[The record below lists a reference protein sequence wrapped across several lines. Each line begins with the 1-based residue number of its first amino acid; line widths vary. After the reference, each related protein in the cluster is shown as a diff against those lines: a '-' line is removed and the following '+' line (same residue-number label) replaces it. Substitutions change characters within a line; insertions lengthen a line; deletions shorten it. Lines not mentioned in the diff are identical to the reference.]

1 MAVNIG
7 PKIGI
12 DGEAQFRKEL
22 NNIIQQSKTLE
33 SEMKAVTSAF
43 DANDNSQEK
52 LTAQSEVLKKQL
64 ELQQKQVEM
73 LEKGVKAAT
82 DQFGDADSR
91 TQKWKKA
98 LYDAQAQMN
107 NTKKA
112 IDNLENSTDDVDQ
125 AMQDTGQAVQ
135 DAGQAMKDAKEDAF
149 SFGDALKANLISGAI
164 IEGVKS
170 IVGALG
176 GIAEKTEEY
185 RIAQGKLNTAFE
197 AAGHN
202 TEQASRTYSAFYQI
216 LGDTDTATEASQLLA
231 KLSSNGRDMIEW
243 TTIAAGVAGT
253 FGDSLPIEGLIESA
267 NETAKVGE
275 VTGSLADALNWAGIN
290 EDDFNEKLAECTDE
304 SDRNQL
310 IMETLSDTYD
320 DASDAFYRNN
330 KSLMESRRNQ
340 IAMDEALADLGGTVS
355 DIKNSLLSQFLPA
368 ISDVTTAFSDLL
380 AGTEGADENLAA
392 AIESLVQ
399 AAVEKLPEF
408 LSFGVQIITSLISGI
423 VQSIPSLIEQVPVI
437 IGTIISTLSEA
448 WPQIEESGK
457 EILSML
463 TNGLRNGIPQ
473 MMEALPEVITSF
485 LNYLTENLPS
495 ILAMGTDI
503 LESLTQGILDGIPK
517 FLEKLPETITA
528 FVGFISENLPEIA
541 KSGIDIIVN
550 LAQGIIDAIPDLVE
564 RLPEIITAIATGI
577 FDLKEDLIDIGGDI
591 VGHILDGVE
600 AISEDIIDMG
610 ESIDDWIIEGLENT
624 LGDFFGIGEDMIEEL
639 WKGVSSGAKTFLFGT
654 AGVGQVSKKTQEKIK
669 EKLEGPSN
677 LKGSPANIGQNMIQG
692 LWEGIYSAATSI
704 LYPGVASVGSGV
716 KETIQNRLG
725 IHSPSRVFRDEVGK
739 MIPPGIAIGIEQA
752 MPAAIRQID
761 STFSD
766 LVSATSKPIPQ
777 ISTEE
782 SANRSINYNG
792 GINISVQAAPGMD
805 INALVAEI
813 ERRLAAA
820 TARREAVW

>member
-64 ELQQKQVEM
+64 ELQQKQFEL

-82 DQFGDADSR
+82 ERFDDADAN
-91 TQKWKKA
+91 TQRWKKA
-98 LYDAQAQMN
+98 LYEAQAQMN
-107 NTKKA
+107 STKKA
-112 IDNLENSTDDVDQ
+112 IDNLENSTNDTGQ
-125 AMQDTGQAVQ
+125 AMQDTEQAVQ
-135 DAGQAMKDAKEDAF
+135 DVGQAMQDAKDDAF
-149 SFGDALKANLISGAI
+149 SFGDALKANLISEAI

-197 AAGHN
+197 AAGYN
-202 TEQASRTYSAFYQI
+202 TKQASRTYSAFYQI

-231 KLSSNGRDMIEW
+231 KLSLNGRDMIEW

-267 NETAKVGE
+267 NETAKVGK

-290 EDDFNEKLAECTDE
+290 EDDFNKKLEDCTDE

-310 IMETLSDTYD
+310 IMKTLSDTYD

-340 IAMDEALADLGGTVS
+340 IAMDEALSDLGGTVT
-355 DIKNSLLSQFLPA
+355 DIKNSLLSEFLPA

-380 AGTEGADENLAA
+380 SGTEGADESLAS

-423 VQSIPSLIEQVPVI
+423 IQSIPYLIEQVPVI
-437 IGTIISTLSEA
+437 VGTIISTLSEA

-473 MMEALPEVITSF
+473 MLEALPEIIMTF
-485 LNYLTENLPS
+485 LDYITENLP
-495 ILAMGTDI
+495 DI
-503 LESLTQGILDGIPK
+503 LDMGVEVITSLAQGILDGIPG
-517 FLEKLPETITA
+517 FLDKLPEMIAA
-528 FVGFISENLPEIA
+528 FVNFISENLPEIA
-541 KSGIDIIVN
+541 KSGVDIIVN
-550 LAQGIIDAIPDLVE
+550 LTKGFISAIPQLVEKLPDIIVAIGEGIIN
-564 RLPEIITAIATGI
+564 
-577 FDLKEDLIDIGGDI
+577 LKEDLYEIGKDILAYIIDG
-591 VGHILDGVE
+591 L
-600 AISEDIIDMG
+600 ISIREEVVDMG
-610 ESIDDWIIEGLENT
+610 EEIDEWVIEGLNNSI
-624 LGDFFGIGEDMIEEL
+624 GDFFGVGEDMIRAL
-639 WKGVSSGAKTFLFGT
+639 WSGIKSAAVSALIPGVGSTADSVAKTLKDKVGNLT
-654 AGVGQVSKKTQEKIK
+654 PSGKPYKTGEDMISGLWNGIKSSANSILIPGVGSVADSVTQAIKNKLKI
-669 EKLEGPSN
+669 
-677 LKGSPANIGQNMIQG
+677 
-692 LWEGIYSAATSI
+692 
-704 LYPGVASVGSGV
+704 
-716 KETIQNRLG
+716 R
-725 IHSPSRVFRDEVGK
+725 SPSRVMRDEIGK
-739 MIPPGIAIGIEQA
+739 MLPPGIVLGVESA
-752 MPAAIRQID
+752 MPKAIRQID
-761 STFSD
+761 SIFSD
-766 LVSATSKPIPQ
+766 LVNATSSSIPQ
-777 ISTEE
+777 ISPEGLE
-782 SANRSINYNG
+782 SRSINYNG
-792 GINISVQAAPGMD
+792 GINISVQAPPGMD
-805 INALVAEI
+805 INALVSEI

>member
-43 DANDNSQEK
+43 DANDKSQEK
-52 LTAQSEVLKKQL
+52 LAAQSEVLKRQL
-64 ELQQKQVEM
+64 ELQKEQVEL

-98 LYDAQAQMN
+98 LYDARAQMN
-107 NTKKA
+107 DTKKA
-112 IDNLENSTDDVDQ
+112 TDNLENSTNDTGQ
-125 AMQDTGQAVQ
+125 AMQDTEQAVQ
-135 DAGQAMKDAKEDAF
+135 DVGQAMQDAKDDAF
-149 SFGDALKANLISGAI
+149 SFGDALKANLISEAI

-197 AAGHN
+197 AAGYN
-202 TEQASRTYSAFYQI
+202 TKQASRTYSAFYQI

-231 KLSSNGRDMIEW
+231 KLSLNGRDMIEW

-267 NETAKVGE
+267 NETAKVGK

-290 EDDFNEKLAECTDE
+290 EDDFNKKLEDCTDE

-310 IMETLSDTYD
+310 IMKTLSDTYD

-340 IAMDEALADLGGTVS
+340 IAMDEALSDLGGTVT
-355 DIKNSLLSQFLPA
+355 DIKNSLLSEFFPA

-380 AGTEGADENLAA
+380 SGTEGADESLAS

-423 VQSIPSLIEQVPVI
+423 IQSIPYLIEQVPVI
-437 IGTIISTLSEA
+437 VGTIISTLSEA

-473 MMEALPEVITSF
+473 MLEALPEIIMTF
-485 LNYLTENLPS
+485 LDYITENLP
-495 ILAMGTDI
+495 DI
-503 LESLTQGILDGIPK
+503 LDMGVEVITSLAQGILDGIPG
-517 FLEKLPETITA
+517 FLDKLPEMIAA
-528 FVGFISENLPEIA
+528 FVNFISENLPEIA
-541 KSGIDIIVN
+541 KSGVDIIVN
-550 LAQGIIDAIPDLVE
+550 LTKGIISAIPQLVE
-564 RLPEIITAIATGI
+564 KLPDIIVAIGEGI
-577 FDLKEDLIDIGGDI
+577 INLKEDLYEIGKDILAYIIDG
-591 VGHILDGVE
+591 L
-600 AISEDIIDMG
+600 ISIREEVVDMG
-610 ESIDDWIIEGLENT
+610 EEIDEWVIEGLNNSI
-624 LGDFFGIGEDMIEEL
+624 GDFFGVGEDMIRAL
-639 WKGVSSGAKTFLFGT
+639 WSGIKSAAVSALIP
-654 AGVGQVSKKTQEKIK
+654 GVGSTADSVAKSLKDKLGNQSPSGTPYKTGQDM
-669 EKLEGPSN
+669 
-677 LKGSPANIGQNMIQG
+677 IGG
-692 LWEGIYSAATSI
+692 LWSGIQSSAFSVLI
-704 LYPGVASVGSGV
+704 PGVGGVADSVTQAI
-716 KETIQNRLG
+716 KNKLKIR
-725 IHSPSRVFRDEVGK
+725 SPSRVMRDEIGK
-739 MIPPGIAIGIEQA
+739 MLPPGIVLGVESA
-752 MPAAIRQID
+752 MPKAIRQID
-761 STFSD
+761 SIFSD
-766 LVSATSKPIPQ
+766 LVNATSSSIPQ
-777 ISTEE
+777 ISPEGLE
-782 SANRSINYNG
+782 SRSINYNG
-792 GINISVQAAPGMD
+792 GINISVQAPPGMD
-805 INALVAEI
+805 INALVSEI

>member
-135 DAGQAMKDAKEDAF
+135 DAGKAMKDAKDDAF

-202 TEQASRTYSAFYQI
+202 AEQASRTYSAFYQI

-231 KLSSNGRDMIEW
+231 KLSSNGKDMIEW

-355 DIKNSLLSQFLPA
+355 DIKNSLLSQFLPVA
-368 ISDVTTAFSDLL
+368 PH
-380 AGTEGADENLAA
+380 AGA
-392 AIESLVQ
+392 
-399 AAVEKLPEF
+399 
-408 LSFGVQIITSLISGI
+408 
-423 VQSIPSLIEQVPVI
+423 
-437 IGTIISTLSEA
+437 
-448 WPQIEESGK
+448 
-457 EILSML
+457 
-463 TNGLRNGIPQ
+463 
-473 MMEALPEVITSF
+473 
-485 LNYLTENLPS
+485 
-495 ILAMGTDI
+495 
-503 LESLTQGILDGIPK
+503 
-517 FLEKLPETITA
+517 
-528 FVGFISENLPEIA
+528 
-541 KSGIDIIVN
+541 
-550 LAQGIIDAIPDLVE
+550 
-564 RLPEIITAIATGI
+564 
-577 FDLKEDLIDIGGDI
+577 
-591 VGHILDGVE
+591 
-600 AISEDIIDMG
+600 
-610 ESIDDWIIEGLENT
+610 
-624 LGDFFGIGEDMIEEL
+624 
-639 WKGVSSGAKTFLFGT
+639 
-654 AGVGQVSKKTQEKIK
+654 
-669 EKLEGPSN
+669 
-677 LKGSPANIGQNMIQG
+677 
-692 LWEGIYSAATSI
+692 
-704 LYPGVASVGSGV
+704 
-716 KETIQNRLG
+716 
-725 IHSPSRVFRDEVGK
+725 
-739 MIPPGIAIGIEQA
+739 
-752 MPAAIRQID
+752 
-761 STFSD
+761 
-766 LVSATSKPIPQ
+766 
-777 ISTEE
+777 
-782 SANRSINYNG
+782 
-792 GINISVQAAPGMD
+792 
-805 INALVAEI
+805 
-813 ERRLAAA
+813 
-820 TARREAVW
+820 

>member
-639 WKGVSSGAKTFLFGT
+639 WKGISSGAKTFLFGT

>member
-639 WKGVSSGAKTFLFGT
+639 WKGISSGALTFLFGT

>member
-135 DAGQAMKDAKEDAF
+135 DAGKAMKDAKDDAF

-202 TEQASRTYSAFYQI
+202 AEQASRTYSAFYQI

-231 KLSSNGRDMIEW
+231 KLSSNGKDMIEW

-380 AGTEGADENLAA
+380 AGTEGADESLAA

-423 VQSIPSLIEQVPVI
+423 VQNIPSLIEQVPVI

-517 FLEKLPETITA
+517 FLEKLPEMITA

-639 WKGVSSGAKTFLFGT
+639 WKGISSGAKTFLFGT

-777 ISTEE
+777 ISMEE

-805 INALVAEI
+805 INVLVSEI

>member
-112 IDNLENSTDDVDQ
+112 IDNLENSTDDAEQ

-267 NETAKVGE
+267 NETAKVGK

-290 EDDFNEKLAECTDE
+290 EDDFNEKLAECTGE

-355 DIKNSLLSQFLPA
+355 DIKNSLLSEFLPA

-380 AGTEGADENLAA
+380 SGTEGADESLAA

-517 FLEKLPETITA
+517 FLEKLPEMITA

-564 RLPEIITAIATGI
+564 RLPEIISAIAEGI
-577 FDLKEDLIDIGGDI
+577 INLKEDLNDIGADI
-591 VGHILDGVE
+591 TQHIIDGVV

-610 ESIDDWIIEGLENT
+610 EDIDDWVIEGLNNSI
-624 LGDFFGIGEDMIEEL
+624 GDFFGIGEDMIEAL
-639 WKGVSSGAKTFLFGT
+639 WDGIKSAATGFLMPGVAKTSD
-654 AGVGQVSKKTQEKIK
+654 AVK
-669 EKLEGPSN
+669 EKVEDKLNSKTPA
-677 LKGSPANIGQNMIQG
+677 GSFSNIGKNMIQG
-692 LWEGIYSAATSI
+692 LWDGISSAATSI
-704 LYPGVASVGSGV
+704 LFPGVAGMSDQAVQ
-716 KETIQNRLG
+716 TIKNKLG
-725 IHSPSRVFRDEVGK
+725 IHSPSRVFRDEIGK
-739 MIPPGIAIGIEQA
+739 MLPPGIVLGIEDS
-752 MPAAIRQID
+752 MPQAIRQID
-761 STFSD
+761 SAFSD
-766 LVSATSKPIPQ
+766 LVSATSKSIPQ
-777 ISTEE
+777 MSMEE